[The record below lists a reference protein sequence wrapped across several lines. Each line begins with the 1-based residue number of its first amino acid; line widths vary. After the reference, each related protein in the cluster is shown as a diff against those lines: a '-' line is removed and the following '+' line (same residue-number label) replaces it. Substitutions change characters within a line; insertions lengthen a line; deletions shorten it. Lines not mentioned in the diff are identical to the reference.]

1 MGMIAELYERG
12 LAVRSAV
19 LGKAHVER
27 ARQRATTLTED
38 WQTFI
43 TQFAWG
49 EIWTR
54 PGLDRRTRSML
65 TIALLTALGQEEE
78 LKLHLRATANTGVSR
93 DEVKEV
99 LMHSAVYAGV
109 PRANAAFGHARAVF
123 EEMDRADNRAQ
134 TTEDRRLS

>member
-1 MGMIAELYERG
+1 MGLIAELFERG

-19 LGKAHVER
+19 LGRAHVER
-27 ARQRATTLTED
+27 ARQRASKLTED

-43 TQFAWG
+43 TQYAWG

-54 PGLDRRTRSML
+54 PGIDRKTRSML

-93 DEVKEV
+93 EEVKEI
-99 LMHSAVYAGV
+99 LMHTAVYAGV
-109 PRANAAFGHARAVF
+109 PKANAAFAHARAVF
-123 EEMDRADNRAQ
+123 EEMDKEA
-134 TTEDRRLS
+134 SHG

>member
-27 ARQRATTLTED
+27 SRQRATKLTED
-38 WQTFI
+38 WQNFI

-99 LMHSAVYAGV
+99 LMHTAVYAGV
-109 PRANAAFGHARAVF
+109 PKANSAFAHARAVF
-123 EEMDRADNRAQ
+123 EEMDKG
-134 TTEDRRLS
+134 S

>member
-1 MGMIAELYERG
+1 MGMIAELFERG

-27 ARQRATTLTED
+27 ARQRATKLTED
-38 WQTFI
+38 WQNFI

-78 LKLHLRATANTGVSR
+78 LKLHLRATANTGVTR
-93 DEVKEV
+93 DEVKEI
-99 LMHSAVYAGV
+99 LMHTAIYAGV
-109 PRANAAFGHARAVF
+109 PKANSAFGHARAVF
-123 EEMDRADNRAQ
+123 EEMDKADDRGQ
-134 TTEDRRLS
+134 TTEDRKFS